1 MKINNGTVILDIPSK
16 SIEDDTI
23 GTIRY
28 KESRDKKPSKL
39 KAYHCRDRYFRLIRV
54 AARHSLLMTLKVYGT
69 GNTAGHYRHTV
80 SIKKQGKDNMSRS
93 TLMRRW
99 FNGYG
104 Y

>member
-23 GTIRY
+23 DTIRY

-39 KAYHCRDRYFRLIRV
+39 KCYKSRGYFRLIRV

-69 GNTAGHYRHTV
+69 GNTAGHHRPII
-80 SIKKQGKDNMSRS
+80 SIKKQGDGNMSRS
-93 TLMRRW
+93 TLLWRR